1 MIDVTHRRR
10 LVALLTEA
18 AELEHALMCQYL
30 YAALSMKRHVEEG
43 VSWQQLELMR
53 RWEASIMLIARQ
65 EMEHLGLVCNLLT
78 AIGEAPWL
86 TRPNFPLT
94 PRHYDL
100 EVESKLERLTEE
112 TLVRFALFEIPDA
125 DIEEP
130 DRALLAKALGQPI
143 DPQRYQTIGRLY
155 DEIAQLLQQLGEELF
170 IGPPG
175 AELATTDVI
184 PVPLRGISLPNT
196 ARIYDV
202 ELVPVDGLASA
213 LAVVE
218 QIVSE
223 GEGSPGSSLESHF
236 KRVLA
241 ILREFRDERER
252 DPAFEPARPVTAH
265 PDPHQIANVRTRR
278 VSQLFDEAYAT
289 LLLLLMRFFSQ
300 SDEDTA
306 ELTGLQ
312 RAAFFPMMT
321 TVIRPLAEVLTL
333 LPTGADS
340 ATAGPAFRF
349 TRNITLIPHRD
360 AAWQVIQ
367 GELDAL
373 TGSAEDLSGDS
384 GYPDEVRNRLNLMSE
399 NLARI
404 ALDFGLAMGTE
415 VAP

>member
-1 MIDVTHRRR
+1 LIDNTHRRR
-10 LVALLTEA
+10 LVELLTEA

-30 YAALSMKRHVEEG
+30 YAALSMKRRIEEG

-53 RWEASIMLIARQ
+53 RWEASIMLICRQ

-78 AIGEAPWL
+78 SIGEAPWL
-86 TRPNFPLT
+86 TRPNLPLA

-125 DIEEP
+125 DIEPP
-130 DRALLAKALGQPI
+130 DRELLAQALGQEI

-155 DEIAQLLQQLGEELF
+155 DEIAQLFEQLGEPLF

-202 ELVPVDGLASA
+202 ELVPVTGLASA

-218 QIVSE
+218 QIVAE
-223 GEGSPGSSLESHF
+223 GEGAPGSSAESHF

-241 ILREFRDERER
+241 ILREFRSERER
-252 DPAFEPARPVTAH
+252 DPAFDPARAVTAH
-265 PDPHQIANVRTRR
+265 PDPHAITDRRTRR
-278 VSQLFDEAYAT
+278 VSQLFDDAYAT
-289 LLLLLMRFFSQ
+289 LLLLLMRFFAH
-300 SDEDTA
+300 SDERTA

-333 LPTGADS
+333 LPTGDGAG
-340 ATAGPAFRF
+340 TAGPAFRF
-349 TRNITLIPHRD
+349 TRNITLIPHRE

-367 GELDAL
+367 DELDAL
-373 TGSAEDLSGDS
+373 TAAAEDLSGDS
-384 GYPDEVRNRLNLMSE
+384 GYPLQVRDRLSLMHE

-404 ALDFGLAMGTE
+404 GLDFGLAMGTE

>member
-78 AIGEAPWL
+78 SIGEAPWL

-125 DIEEP
+125 DIEAP
-130 DRALLAKALGQPI
+130 DRELLAKALGQPI

-155 DEIAQLLQQLGEELF
+155 DEIAELLQQLGEELF

-175 AELATTDVI
+175 AELATTNVI

-241 ILREFRDERER
+241 ILREFRAERER

-265 PDPHQIANVRTRR
+265 PDPHQITNVRTRR

-333 LPTGADS
+333 LPTGTGS
-340 ATAGPAFRF
+340 GTAGPAFRF

-373 TGSAEDLSGDS
+373 TASAEDLSGDY
-384 GYPDEVRNRLNLMSE
+384 GYPDEVRIRLNLMSE
-399 NLARI
+399 NLGRI